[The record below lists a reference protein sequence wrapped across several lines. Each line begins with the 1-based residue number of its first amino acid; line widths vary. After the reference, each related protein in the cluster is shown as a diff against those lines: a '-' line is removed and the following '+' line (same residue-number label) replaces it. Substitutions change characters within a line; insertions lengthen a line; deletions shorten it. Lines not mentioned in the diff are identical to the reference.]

1 MATTRPSNGGAA
13 TEVRDPGRRRLV
25 ARPPGLPG
33 SRAIVGGLLIAL
45 AGVGTFVGWQQAA
58 GSPDHAYAVADRAL
72 RPGDPI
78 TADAVRFVAIDLPDG
93 VAASA
98 FDDPAELEGRVVVGP
113 VGEGE
118 LLQIGSLSDQGQGEP
133 AAEVSVTLDREL
145 AVDGRLR
152 TGDLVDV
159 YATHDDDTSVAAE
172 GVRVVSIT
180 EAGGSFSDGDQ
191 LTVTLAVTDGPRR
204 APIIHAARAGEITL
218 VRTTHLSRRSSS
230 QGADVGTEPGVA
242 PGGSGP
248 SGPRANEAGPPTSL
262 LPTSPPPAPE
272 ASAPEG
278 GG

>member
-1 MATTRPSNGGAA
+1 MAITRSSNGGAA
-13 TEVRDPGRRRLV
+13 TEVRDPVRRRLV

-58 GSPDHAYAVADRAL
+58 GSPEHAYAVADRAL

-78 TADAVRFVAIDLPDG
+78 TADAVRFVAIDLPAG

-98 FDDPAELEGRVVVGP
+98 FVDPAELEGRVVVGP

-118 LLQIGSLSDQGQGEP
+118 LLQVGSLSDQVQGEP

-159 YATHDDDTSVAAE
+159 YATHDDDTSAAAE

-191 LTVTLAVTDGPRR
+191 LTVTLAVTDGSRR

-230 QGADVGTEPGVA
+230 QGSDVATEPGVA
-242 PGGSGP
+242 PGGSAP
-248 SGPRANEAGPPTSL
+248 SGPRANEAGPPTS
-262 LPTSPPPAPE
+262 PATSPATAPE
-272 ASAPEG
+272 APAPEG